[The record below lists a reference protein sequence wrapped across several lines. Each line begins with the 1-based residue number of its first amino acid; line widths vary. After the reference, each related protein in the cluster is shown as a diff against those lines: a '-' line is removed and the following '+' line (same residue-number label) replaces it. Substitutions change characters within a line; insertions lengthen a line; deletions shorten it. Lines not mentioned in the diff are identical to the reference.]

1 MKNILLIGIL
11 LVLAGCASPKG
22 GTKSSSTSGKGDTRT
37 KAVENI
43 DNNTYLLVEVA
54 EDRTYA
60 LDAAN
65 SVKVGGSKNGNGP
78 LNERRYLNALLGPK
92 GEPVKY
98 SRAGSCCAFKT
109 PNAMIGDS
117 GLLDRYRVTWEGS
130 KDTVNIFLN
139 MYDEGDLKIPS
150 GFTAKKKE

>member
-1 MKNILLIGIL
+1 MKNILLIWIL
-11 LVLAGCASPKG
+11 IVMAGCASPR
-22 GTKSSSTSGKGDTRT
+22 TKSSLASGKGDTRT

-60 LDAAN
+60 FDAAN

-98 SRAGSCCAFKT
+98 YRAGSCCSFKT
-109 PNAMIGDS
+109 PNALIGDS

-139 MYDEGDLKIPS
+139 IYDEGDLKIPA